1 MSNITINPDLCKGCG
16 QCVKDC
22 AVGVLTIEN
31 GKCVIKED
39 KKKNCMQ
46 CGHCAAICK
55 SGAIQLFG
63 LENEKL
69 PENPQTVE
77 EIMKCRRSIRQWK
90 GAVPNEEIKK
100 LLQVTKY
107 APSACNYRMVKYAVI
122 NRPKL
127 TQILTVLTT
136 EALKLPTT
144 PDMFKGV
151 CMLQQKIDIIGRNA
165 PHMIIAYRDDVENED
180 LATSLFAYADASI
193 YLSSFEL
200 HAVQKGY
207 GTFWCGFMAMLL
219 STKEAMAFI
228 GLPGK
233 KCIGAMGFGVPAVT
247 YHNVAPRKDEEVCFI
262 E

>member
-22 AVGVLTIEN
+22 AVAVLTIEN

-100 LLQVTKY
+100 LLTSSFPK
-107 APSACNYRMVKYAVI
+107 S
-122 NRPKL
+122 KL
-127 TQILTVLTT
+127 TLPHSLYLLRILSYSY
-136 EALKLPTT
+136 
-144 PDMFKGV
+144 KGV
-151 CMLQQKIDIIGRNA
+151 PSKLCNPK
-165 PHMIIAYRDDVENED
+165 
-180 LATSLFAYADASI
+180 
-193 YLSSFEL
+193 SSF
-200 HAVQKGY
+200 
-207 GTFWCGFMAMLL
+207 
-219 STKEAMAFI
+219 TK
-228 GLPGK
+228 
-233 KCIGAMGFGVPAVT
+233 
-247 YHNVAPRKDEEVCFI
+247 
-262 E
+262 